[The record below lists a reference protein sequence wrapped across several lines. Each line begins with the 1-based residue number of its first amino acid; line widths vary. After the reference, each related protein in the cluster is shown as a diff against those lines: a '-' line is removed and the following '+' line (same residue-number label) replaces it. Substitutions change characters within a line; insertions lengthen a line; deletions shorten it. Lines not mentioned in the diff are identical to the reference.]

1 MGLPRRPSSTSAA
14 TSHVGVQQQQQLQS
28 QTPPLQQSPAR
39 HVHTPPSLSQPQAA
53 ALPNPQQFEMEMYE
67 ALVEA
72 LELAKTQKTPQE
84 LKGKYTELLNNLL
97 TNTPYTREQIMPVL
111 NRAFEYVV
119 PGIIPAS
126 VPTISLPDLITP
138 GAASAIMPPNRTVV
152 PSPSYQVPAHSLR
165 MQNPQ
170 GYQQR
175 LSLRPP
181 LPGQIQVQVVQG
193 SYMRHFTP
201 RPPQPQQQRRRDS

>member
-1 MGLPRRPSSTSAA
+1 
-14 TSHVGVQQQQQLQS
+14 
-28 QTPPLQQSPAR
+28 
-39 HVHTPPSLSQPQAA
+39 
-53 ALPNPQQFEMEMYE
+53 MEMYE

-111 NRAFEYVV
+111 NRAFEHVV

-165 MQNPQ
+165 MQNAQ

-175 LSLRPP
+175 LRPP

-201 RPPQPQQQRRRDS
+201 RQPQPPQQRRRDS